1 MLSASDIARE
11 LISAILRP
19 DRDKRPIVKLALLL
33 EEALNQET
41 PADPTAVDPTVERF
55 ALLEIE

>member
-1 MLSASDIARE
+1 MRAHDIARE

-19 DRDKRPIVKLALLL
+19 DRDKRPIVKLAILL
-33 EEALNQET
+33 EEALNEEGHG
-41 PADPTAVDPTVERF
+41 VDPTPMDPAVERF